1 MEPVTTTK
9 MLDGLHDACNDA
21 VWRALDERYRPIL
34 MGFLRHVG
42 LDPGDAAE
50 IAQETFVE
58 FVTAYRAKRYDR
70 SKGRLRSWMIGIA
83 RNKVAA
89 WRRSR
94 GVRREQ
100 HGVSAIADLP
110 DEHRLTQI
118 WDAQCRESVLR
129 NALKSLREDG
139 ETAPAT
145 IAAFDLY
152 VIEGRPPAEVAETLG
167 LSVRAV
173 YLAKHRCLQRLKGII
188 AALTAAYELA

>member
-1 MEPVTTTK
+1 MEPVTTTM
-9 MLDGLHDACNDA
+9 MLDGLREAGNDA
-21 VWRALDERYRPIL
+21 VWRAFDERYRPIL
-34 MGFLRHVG
+34 TGFLKHVG
-42 LDPGDAAE
+42 LDAGDAAE

-58 FVTAYRAKRYDR
+58 FVAAYRAGRYDR
-70 SKGRLRSWMIGIA
+70 TKGGLRSWMIGIA

-129 NALKSLREDG
+129 RALG
-139 ETAPAT
+139 P
-145 IAAFDLY
+145 
-152 VIEGRPPAEVAETLG
+152 RP
-167 LSVRAV
+167 R
-173 YLAKHRCLQRLKGII
+173 
-188 AALTAAYELA
+188 